1 MRVCTRSQR
10 SFDAPTMII
19 SEGNL
24 SNGAFVHESIAM
36 KHFMDNEFD
45 LLYIVCS
52 RYYPTTPLQAGYQ
65 RVLQLSYVDKFLTT
79 IALEFRD
86 KYKNELLEKNRL
98 GYFNDFRPT
107 FDSKLREIE
116 VESRKSIKAAKP
128 MRSFADSAKSKKTI
142 ASMIVSK
149 DNQNPTFNTEKRINF
164 DESPNSGE
172 PIFDSSITPLQSR
185 KTKLP
190 SPKSRFVKMNKKPKE
205 FSSPSESPVSAKPG
219 KKVKMNRRWT
229 DEAVGAEAAA
239 LDYSGGGGAANSSP
253 GGFVCNGTNAV
264 VSQGLQL
271 TAIEVENLTKLRG
284 TLREGFDELEISSD
298 EEEYVESSDEKEQDS
313 EVYSRSG
320 NGIKASFLY
329 PNKSFGFMSGLLQT
343 LKTTASGRVLT
354 HEDIR
359 NPLERLR
366 DHLVHKNVAFEIANR
381 LCDGVAESL
390 VGVQLGRFER
400 VGPRVRSAL
409 EEACTRLLASGR
421 RVDVLRDA
429 LEAQQSGK
437 PYVIVFCG
445 VNGVGKS
452 TNLAKIAFW
461 LIEKNLKVLIA
472 ACDTFRSGAVEQ
484 LRTHVQKLNFI
495 HPPEHHN
502 GQTMV
507 ELYEKGYGKDAA
519 NIAMSAISYAK
530 EKQCDVVLVDTAGRM
545 QDNELLMRAL
555 AKLIIV
561 NEPDLVLFVGEALVG
576 NEAIDQLVKFNQSLT
591 DYSNTAKPH
600 TIDGIVL
607 TKFDTIDDKVGAAV
621 SMAHISGQ
629 PIVFVG
635 TGQTYSDLR
644 QFSVPSV
651 VKALMN
657 TILFIVFRPHF
668 LMCGVIIIV
677 LSICGP
683 IDFVFLSY
691 LSGWLLFHL
700 VGVIEWR

>member
-1 MRVCTRSQR
+1 MLDFFVILTRGGIVLWYIKS
-10 SFDAPTMII
+10 T
-19 SEGNL
+19 SECIKTTINAFLKSLILKENLGN
-24 SNGAFVHESIAM
+24 GPFVHESIAM

-45 LLYIVCS
+45 LLYI
-52 RYYPTTPLQAGYQ
+52 AGYQ

-86 KYKNELLEKNRL
+86 KYKNDLLEKNRF
-98 GYFNDFRPT
+98 GYFGDFSPL

-116 VESRKSIKAAKP
+116 ADSRKSIKAAKP
-128 MRSFADSAKSKKTI
+128 MRTFADSAKSKKTI
-142 ASMIVSK
+142 ASMIVNK
-149 DNQNPTFNTEKRINF
+149 ENQNSTSNTEKKANLN
-164 DESPNSGE
+164 EVLNSGE
-172 PIFDSSITPLQSR
+172 TIFDSNIAPLQSR
-185 KTKLP
+185 KTNLS
-190 SPKSRFVKMNKKPKE
+190 SPKSRFVKTNKKPKDY
-205 FSSPSESPVSAKPG
+205 SGPSESPVSLKPG
-219 KKVKMNRRWT
+219 KKVKANRRWT

-239 LDYSGGGGAANSSP
+239 LDYSGGGGATNSSP
-253 GGFVCNGTNAV
+253 GDPVHNGTNAV

-271 TAIEVENLTKLRG
+271 TASEVENLTKLRG
-284 TLREGFDELEISSD
+284 TLRDGFDELEVSSD
-298 EEEYVESSDEKEQDS
+298 EEEYVDSSKEGEEEQAS
-313 EVYSRSG
+313 KVYPRSG
-320 NGIKASFLY
+320 NS
-329 PNKSFGFMSGLLQT
+329 NKPFGFMSGLLQN
-343 LKTTASGRVLT
+343 LKTTAIGRVLT
-354 HEDIR
+354 REDIQ
-359 NPLERLR
+359 NPLEQLR

-400 VGPRVRSAL
+400 VGPRVRAAL

-495 HPPEHHN
+495 HPPEHHG

-530 EKQCDVVLVDTAGRM
+530 EKQRDVVLVDTAGRM
-545 QDNELLMRAL
+545 QDNEPLMRAL

-576 NEAIDQLVKFNQSLT
+576 NEAIDQLVKFNQSLA
-591 DYSNTAKPH
+591 DYSNAARPH
-600 TIDGIVL
+600 AIDGIVL

-651 VKALMN
+651 VKALMK
-657 TILFIVFRPHF
+657 
-668 LMCGVIIIV
+668 
-677 LSICGP
+677 
-683 IDFVFLSY
+683 
-691 LSGWLLFHL
+691 
-700 VGVIEWR
+700 

>member
-1 MRVCTRSQR
+1 MLDFFVILTRGGIVLWYIKS
-10 SFDAPTMII
+10 T
-19 SEGNL
+19 SECIRTTINAFLKSLILKENL
-24 SNGAFVHESIAM
+24 SNGPFVHESIAM

-45 LLYIVCS
+45 LLYIVCL
-52 RYYPTTPLQAGYQ
+52 RNCLTTAGYQ

-86 KYKNELLEKNRL
+86 KYKNDLLEKNRF
-98 GYFNDFRPT
+98 GYFGDFGPL
-107 FDSKLREIE
+107 FDSRLREIE
-116 VESRKSIKAAKP
+116 ADSRKSIKAAKP
-128 MRSFADSAKSKKTI
+128 MRTFADSAKSKKTI
-142 ASMIVSK
+142 ASMIVNK
-149 DNQNPTFNTEKRINF
+149 ENQNSTSNTEKRANLN
-164 DESPNSGE
+164 EGLNSGE
-172 PIFDSSITPLQSR
+172 PIFDSNI
-185 KTKLP
+185 
-190 SPKSRFVKMNKKPKE
+190 
-205 FSSPSESPVSAKPG
+205 ESPVSLKPG
-219 KKVKMNRRWT
+219 KKVKANRRWT

-239 LDYSGGGGAANSSP
+239 LDYSGGGGAANSSSGDP
-253 GGFVCNGTNAV
+253 VHNGTNAV
-264 VSQGLQL
+264 VPQGLQL
-271 TAIEVENLTKLRG
+271 TASEVENLTKLRG
-284 TLREGFDELEISSD
+284 TLRDGFDELEVSSD
-298 EEEYVESSDEKEQDS
+298 EEEYVDSSEEGEEEQ
-313 EVYSRSG
+313 
-320 NGIKASFLY
+320 ASKS
-329 PNKSFGFMSGLLQT
+329 NKPFGFMSGLLQN
-343 LKTTASGRVLT
+343 LKTTAIGRVLT
-354 HEDIR
+354 REAIQ
-359 NPLERLR
+359 NPLEQLR

-400 VGPRVRSAL
+400 VGPRVRAAL

-429 LEAQQSGK
+429 LEAQQLGK

-495 HPPEHHN
+495 HPPENHG

-530 EKQCDVVLVDTAGRM
+530 EKQRDVVLVDTAGRM
-545 QDNELLMRAL
+545 QDNEPLMRAL

-576 NEAIDQLVKFNQSLT
+576 NEAIDQLVKFNQSLA
-591 DYSNTAKPH
+591 DYSNAAKPH
-600 TIDGIVL
+600 AIDGIVL

-651 VKALMN
+651 VKALMK
-657 TILFIVFRPHF
+657 
-668 LMCGVIIIV
+668 
-677 LSICGP
+677 
-683 IDFVFLSY
+683 
-691 LSGWLLFHL
+691 
-700 VGVIEWR
+700 

>member
-1 MRVCTRSQR
+1 
-10 SFDAPTMII
+10 
-19 SEGNL
+19 
-24 SNGAFVHESIAM
+24 
-36 KHFMDNEFD
+36 
-45 LLYIVCS
+45 
-52 RYYPTTPLQAGYQ
+52 
-65 RVLQLSYVDKFLTT
+65 
-79 IALEFRD
+79 
-86 KYKNELLEKNRL
+86 
-98 GYFNDFRPT
+98 
-107 FDSKLREIE
+107 
-116 VESRKSIKAAKP
+116 
-128 MRSFADSAKSKKTI
+128 
-142 ASMIVSK
+142 MIVNK
-149 DNQNPTFNTEKRINF
+149 ENQNSTSNTEKRVSIN
-164 DESPNSGE
+164 ESLNSGE
-172 PIFDSSITPLQSR
+172 PIFDSNIAPLQSR
-185 KTKLP
+185 KTNMS
-190 SPKSRFVKMNKKPKE
+190 SPKSRFVKMNKKSKDY
-205 FSSPSESPVSAKPG
+205 SGPSESPVSVKPG
-219 KKVKMNRRWT
+219 KRVKANRRWT

-253 GGFVCNGTNAV
+253 GNPVHNGTNAV

-271 TAIEVENLTKLRG
+271 TASEVENLTKLRG
-284 TLREGFDELEISSD
+284 TLREGFDELEVSSD
-298 EEEYVESSDEKEQDS
+298 EEECVDLSNGEEQDS
-313 EVYSRSG
+313 ETYSRSG
-320 NGIKASFLY
+320 NEIK
-329 PNKSFGFMSGLLQT
+329 PNKPFGFMSGLLQN
-343 LKTTASGRVLT
+343 LKTTATGRVLT
-354 HEDIR
+354 REDIR
-359 NPLERLR
+359 NPLEQLR

-400 VGPRVRSAL
+400 VGPRVRVAL

-429 LEAQQSGK
+429 LEAQQLGK

-495 HPPEHHN
+495 HPPEHHG

-530 EKQCDVVLVDTAGRM
+530 EKERDVVLVDTAGRM
-545 QDNELLMRAL
+545 QDNEPLMRAL

-576 NEAIDQLVKFNQSLT
+576 NEAIDQLVKFNQSLA

-600 TIDGIVL
+600 AIDGIVL

-651 VKALMN
+651 VKALMK
-657 TILFIVFRPHF
+657 
-668 LMCGVIIIV
+668 
-677 LSICGP
+677 
-683 IDFVFLSY
+683 
-691 LSGWLLFHL
+691 
-700 VGVIEWR
+700 